1 MTGGSALFHP
11 PAGED
16 KRSRDVFPLPQV
28 ASTPITKPGLSR
40 GTRRRLLTKAAFNE
54 RVNMALR
61 ALNSMYFGEKATMRA
76 KSVDD
81 LSGLPLVQRD
91 CILNVQKHVKLLG
104 PPPMD
109 ARCQGAFAALR
120 AASSSYHDIE
130 PGVGDVVE
138 MDIKQLS
145 LPSGKVAGVCLGQ
158 NLCGA
163 VKEMVENF
171 DSFMLQDASVWTD
184 LEAESIRIKPYND
197 ASLKDRSAYLEFV
210 SHLFRC
216 GVLSFTTEVRGRV
229 GAFCVSKKP
238 KMVDGKLV
246 PRQRLVLDCRSVNLQ
261 FRDPPRTEL
270 GSLSSLAD
278 TTLPEGETL
287 YIATADICDCFYACD
302 CPPGLEQYFCLCG
315 DITADEARRVANGCW
330 DGDFS
335 VSSTWSPCFKVL
347 PMGFNW
353 SFYLVQALHEQAAM
367 DALGVSR
374 DAVFLDGHP
383 SPVLSKGS
391 ATTMPYCDN
400 VHVLS
405 LSPDICQTGKEAVCE
420 KLEHMGFVLHEH
432 TSASSY
438 TQTLGGIVDGD
449 IGHIRCSERRI
460 WSLIFAFEY
469 AATHKISTELMQRLL
484 GHAMVVCTINRCG
497 MAIFRRLYDF
507 VHSGCGPRKLNFS
520 EKRECLV
527 FAGLL
532 PLLVADIRRPW
543 SDNVTATDA
552 SPEGWGICERHLPP
566 DVVQNCGKWHERWR
580 FRRLDAAEWKPRE
593 RALKRDVFNDFLT
606 VKGTLDQMDDFNNY
620 VPDDSFPEV
629 QSDVLS
635 PEEWMTVGMGKW
647 RDNTEHITLKEARAV
662 LLAVRR
668 LSRASRHR
676 HRRHLLL
683 VDNMALCFSLGKGRS
698 SNFAI
703 LRVLQQIGSVCLAC
717 SISLRSRWIPS
728 ELNIS
733 DGPSRGQI
741 APGPYVK
748 VSKGVSDEVSQSNC
762 CSSPIA
768 NKQEDE
774 SCFQSSANL
783 SKFSK
788 QEGWP
793 HQSAASVPAQAPS
806 PARTKANHPQGQ
818 ACGQLWCW
826 KKSNPKEAYH
836 PGTEECQLRGETA
849 VCGVPPEVRGLLQGE
864 RIPLASRFKS
874 DRPSPNRLLG
884 HPLPRQSLLSRRRK
898 DVGRSGVR
906 NDPVERSAS
915 QGQKG
920 PQRMAKRDAATVKAS
935 SPAPLYVWN
944 RNAAFCARVHRHE
957 SESGHRFFPISS
969 SRRRPRHQG
978 AKCDP
983 TFQGCW
989 HPIPLGECRDPRHG
1003 GRKAR
1008 QSRHLRQQH
1017 PARFETHK
1025 VDWGPVAEKGENV
1038 EQSGQS
1044 DLHVLHGRVPG
1055 AVCEGSVS
1063 DGAAPIASISA
1074 PPWRRNRRA
1083 DRQSERVQPSQI
1095 PGPLENRQVSEEV
1108 RQDWACPAVAGKNVQ
1123 TGHPVLPVV
1132 GKELRASVSWHEGRT
1147 ESDRLL
1153 SWDDIFTMHGRPKR
1167 FCLELFAGSARI
1179 SQALKRLGVPI
1190 FPVDICLFPSHNV
1203 LHSNICKGIFNFLR
1217 QQRVKLVWIGMP
1229 CTTFSRA
1236 RQFDGLGPPP
1246 LRTSDAI
1253 WGLSDLR
1260 PSDCR
1265 KLNEGNQ
1272 LFNFTMKILHL
1283 CEQYKIPYVLE
1294 NPLTSMAWEMPPM
1307 MHFMETFR
1315 PALCDL
1321 DFCMYGEAWQ
1331 KPTRLLSNYIDIA
1344 DLSFRCMG
1352 SHLRCSRSKRPHRA
1366 LKGTDSNGVFWT
1378 LRAQPYPWQLAQK
1391 FAALAATALSDTWR

>member
-287 YIATADICDCFYACD
+287 YISTADICDCFYACD

-593 RALKRDVFNDFLT
+593 RALKRDVFNDVLT
-606 VKGTLDQMDDFNNY
+606 VKGTWDQMDDFNNY

-703 LRVLQQIGSVCLAC
+703 LRVLQQVGSVCLAC
-717 SISLRSRWIPS
+717 SI
-728 ELNIS
+728 
-733 DGPSRGQI
+733 
-741 APGPYVK
+741 
-748 VSKGVSDEVSQSNC
+748 
-762 CSSPIA
+762 
-768 NKQEDE
+768 
-774 SCFQSSANL
+774 
-783 SKFSK
+783 
-788 QEGWP
+788 
-793 HQSAASVPAQAPS
+793 
-806 PARTKANHPQGQ
+806 
-818 ACGQLWCW
+818 
-826 KKSNPKEAYH
+826 
-836 PGTEECQLRGETA
+836 
-849 VCGVPPEVRGLLQGE
+849 
-864 RIPLASRFKS
+864 
-874 DRPSPNRLLG
+874 
-884 HPLPRQSLLSRRRK
+884 
-898 DVGRSGVR
+898 
-906 NDPVERSAS
+906 
-915 QGQKG
+915 
-920 PQRMAKRDAATVKAS
+920 
-935 SPAPLYVWN
+935 
-944 RNAAFCARVHRHE
+944 
-957 SESGHRFFPISS
+957 
-969 SRRRPRHQG
+969 
-978 AKCDP
+978 
-983 TFQGCW
+983 
-989 HPIPLGECRDPRHG
+989 
-1003 GRKAR
+1003 
-1008 QSRHLRQQH
+1008 
-1017 PARFETHK
+1017 
-1025 VDWGPVAEKGENV
+1025 
-1038 EQSGQS
+1038 
-1044 DLHVLHGRVPG
+1044 
-1055 AVCEGSVS
+1055 
-1063 DGAAPIASISA
+1063 
-1074 PPWRRNRRA
+1074 
-1083 DRQSERVQPSQI
+1083 
-1095 PGPLENRQVSEEV
+1095 PLEV
-1108 RQDWACPAVAGKNVQ
+1108 DGY
-1123 TGHPVLPVV
+1123 H
-1132 GKELRASVSWHEGRT
+1132 
-1147 ESDRLL
+1147 L
-1153 SWDDIFTMHGRPKR
+1153 S
-1167 FCLELFAGSARI
+1167 
-1179 SQALKRLGVPI
+1179 
-1190 FPVDICLFPSHNV
+1190 
-1203 LHSNICKGIFNFLR
+1203 
-1217 QQRVKLVWIGMP
+1217 
-1229 CTTFSRA
+1229 
-1236 RQFDGLGPPP
+1236 
-1246 LRTSDAI
+1246 
-1253 WGLSDLR
+1253 
-1260 PSDCR
+1260 
-1265 KLNEGNQ
+1265 
-1272 LFNFTMKILHL
+1272 
-1283 CEQYKIPYVLE
+1283 
-1294 NPLTSMAWEMPPM
+1294 
-1307 MHFMETFR
+1307 
-1315 PALCDL
+1315 
-1321 DFCMYGEAWQ
+1321 
-1331 KPTRLLSNYIDIA
+1331 
-1344 DLSFRCMG
+1344 
-1352 SHLRCSRSKRPHRA
+1352 
-1366 LKGTDSNGVFWT
+1366 
-1378 LRAQPYPWQLAQK
+1378 
-1391 FAALAATALSDTWR
+1391 